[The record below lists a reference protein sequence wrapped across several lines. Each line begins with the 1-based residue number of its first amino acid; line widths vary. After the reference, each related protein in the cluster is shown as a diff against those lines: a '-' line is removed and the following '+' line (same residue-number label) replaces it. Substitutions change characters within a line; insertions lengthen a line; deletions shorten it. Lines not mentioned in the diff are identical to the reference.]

1 MHFGLPAVPTAAAA
15 VTAASVLPDPA
26 SWIPRGFLL
35 ALFLYALN
43 RNVRPPLGWDV
54 FRESTVPGGEV
65 EILGVGRHSATVV
78 FVHGLGA
85 NAAQLTP
92 FVRRL
97 SKHLAQV
104 AFVLPSAKYLPLTVK
119 RGVPIPAWF
128 DILTLPPN
136 VTSPMPTREDQ
147 LGMELAISRMHGIVH
162 DQVERK
168 GIDEDRI
175 VLAGFSQ
182 GCAVALLSALSYPGK
197 LGGVV
202 CLSGWL
208 PLASKIRT
216 EGDRSKHPLQSGH
229 AHEMP
234 VFWGHGTADLVVYH
248 HWAQESVA
256 HLHRMGFANISF
268 HAYSGMRHDVW
279 RADLETDLRAWLQD
293 RLPPI

>member
-1 MHFGLPAVPTAAAA
+1 MVHLGLAAPTA
-15 VTAASVLPDPA
+15 LPDPA

-35 ALFLYALN
+35 ALILYALN
-43 RNVRPPLGWDV
+43 RNITPPLGWDV
-54 FRESTVPGGEV
+54 FRQAHIPGSDV

-78 FVHGLGA
+78 FVHGLGG

-97 SKHLAQV
+97 RKHLMQV
-104 AFVLPSAKYLPLTVK
+104 AFVLPSAKFMPLTLK
-119 RGVPIPAWF
+119 QGTPIPAWF
-128 DILTLPPN
+128 DVQAFPTNLTA
-136 VTSPMPTREDQ
+136 PMPTREDQ
-147 LGMELAISRMHGIVH
+147 LGMEMSVQRMHAIIR

-182 GCAVALLSALSYPGK
+182 GCATALLSAMSYPGK
-197 LGGVV
+197 LGGVA

-208 PLASKIRT
+208 PLSDKIKRD
-216 EGDRSKHPLQSGH
+216 GNHYRHPLQSDH

-234 VFWGHGTADLVVYH
+234 VFWGHGTADPIVLH
-248 HWAQESVA
+248 RWAHESIA
-256 HLHRMGFANISF
+256 HLHRMGFSNVAF
-268 HAYSGMRHDVW
+268 HPYEGHVHDMW
-279 RADLETDLRAWLQD
+279 RPDLEKDLRTWLQD